1 MRASAKRPSLPRR
14 TANESRS
21 RNRRRRTSPLAL
33 GRNLFGLSA
42 QAKARLLEKVSAAS
56 PLSGTARSAQRSS
69 PGGRAVASRLSV
81 AELEGFREIR
91 MIREAAEFLGIADP
105 FFRVHEG
112 IAGAETVIDGKNYV
126 NFASYNY
133 VGLNGH
139 PEITAATKAAIDRY
153 GTSVSASRPVS
164 GERPV
169 HRELEQALARL
180 HGVEDSVVFV
190 GGHSTNVTV
199 IGHLLGRDDVIVH
212 DALIHNSIVQG
223 AILSGARRV
232 PFPHLDH
239 EAADR
244 LLRETRSR
252 GGHALLVIEGHYS
265 MDGDVPDLPAFISV
279 ARRNRA
285 WLMVDE
291 AHALGVLGPRG
302 FGTADR
308 FGVDPREVDIWMGTL
323 SKSLVSCGG
332 YIAGRAELVDYLK
345 LVAPGFVFSVGMAP
359 PAAAAALAALGLLE
373 REPERVHRV
382 NERGTLFLRLARE
395 GGLDVGGSIGA
406 SIVPIVTGSSIRAG
420 RLAQA
425 LFDRG
430 INVQPILYPAVPE
443 RAARLRFFV
452 TASHT
457 EGQIRDTVDI
467 LLEESRRV
475 ASEPRDL
482 AAVARH
488 LGKRSLFSG

>member
-1 MRASAKRPSLPRR
+1 MEPR
-14 TANESRS
+14 
-21 RNRRRRTSPLAL
+21 
-33 GRNLFGLSA
+33 RNLFGLSA
-42 QAKARLLEKVSAAS
+42 QAKALLIEKLAS
-56 PLSGTARSAQRSS
+56 TAQVRSS
-69 PGGRAVASRLSV
+69 RVARRSDLEDEDGAPRLDVS
-81 AELEGFREIR
+81 ELEGFREIR
-91 MIREAAEFLGIADP
+91 MIREAAEFLGISDP

-112 IAGAETVIDGKNYV
+112 IADAETVIDGSRYI

-133 VGLNGH
+133 IGLNGH
-139 PEITAATKAAIDRY
+139 PNIVGAAKAAIERY

-169 HRELEQALARL
+169 HRDLERRLASV
-180 HGVEDSVVFV
+180 HGTEDCVVLV

-223 AILSGARRV
+223 AMLSGARRV

-244 LLRETRSR
+244 LLRETRPR

-265 MDGDVPDLPAFISV
+265 MDGDIPDLPAFAAA

-302 FGTADR
+302 FGSADR
-308 FGVDPREVDIWMGTL
+308 FGVDPSEVDIWMGTL

-332 YIAGRAELVDYLK
+332 YIAGSKALVEYLK

-359 PAAAAALAALGLLE
+359 PAAAAALAALELLE
-373 REPERVHRV
+373 REPERVRRL
-382 NERGTLFLRLARE
+382 NDRAALFLKLARG

-425 LFDRG
+425 LFRRG

-457 EGQIRDTVDI
+457 EEQIRDTVAI
-467 LLEESRRV
+467 LLEESRQV
-475 ASEPRDL
+475 ASEPSDL

-488 LGKRSLFSG
+488 LGKLSLSSR

>member
-1 MRASAKRPSLPRR
+1 MEPR
-14 TANESRS
+14 
-21 RNRRRRTSPLAL
+21 
-33 GRNLFGLSA
+33 RNLFGLSA
-42 QAKARLLEKVSAAS
+42 HAKALLIEKLSSTAPVRTPRVVRRSDPEDDDGARLDVSKLEA
-56 PLSGTARSAQRSS
+56 
-69 PGGRAVASRLSV
+69 
-81 AELEGFREIR
+81 FREIR
-91 MIREAAEFLGIADP
+91 MIREAADFLGISDP

-112 IAGAETVIDGKNYV
+112 IAGAETAIEGRSFI

-139 PEITAATKAAIDRY
+139 PDIVSAAKAAIDRY

-169 HRELEQALARL
+169 HRDLEHALARV
-180 HGVEDSVVFV
+180 HGTEDCVVLV

-199 IGHLLGRDDVIVH
+199 IGHLLCRDDVIVH

-244 LLRETRSR
+244 LLREARPR

-308 FGVDPREVDIWMGTL
+308 FGVDPAEVDIWMGTL

-332 YIAGRAELVDYLK
+332 YIAGSKDLVDFLK
-345 LVAPGFVFSVGMAP
+345 VAAPGFVYSVGMAP
-359 PAAAAALAALGLLE
+359 PAAAAALAALERLE
-373 REPERVHRV
+373 REPERVRRL
-382 NERGTLFLRLARE
+382 NDRAALFLRLAQE

-457 EGQIRDTVDI
+457 EEQIRDTVDI
-467 LLEESRRV
+467 VLEESRLV
-475 ASEPRDL
+475 ASGPSDV

-488 LGKRSLFSG
+488 LGKRSLF

>member
-1 MRASAKRPSLPRR
+1 MEPR
-14 TANESRS
+14 
-21 RNRRRRTSPLAL
+21 
-33 GRNLFGLSA
+33 RNLFGLSA
-42 QAKARLLEKVSAAS
+42 QAKALLIEKLSATPPVRSPRIARRSNPENDESAA
-56 PLSGTARSAQRSS
+56 
-69 PGGRAVASRLSV
+69 RLDVSK
-81 AELEGFREIR
+81 LDGFREIR
-91 MIREAAEFLGIADP
+91 MIREAADFLGISDP

-112 IAGAETVIDGKNYV
+112 IAGAETVIEGRSFI

-139 PEITAATKAAIDRY
+139 PDIVSATRAAIDRY

-169 HRELEQALARL
+169 HRDLERALARV
-180 HGVEDSVVFV
+180 HGTEDCVVLV

-223 AILSGARRV
+223 AMLSGARRV

-244 LLRETRSR
+244 LLRETRPP

-265 MDGDVPDLPAFISV
+265 MDGDVPDLPAFIAV

-308 FGVDPREVDIWMGTL
+308 FGVDPGEVDIWMGTL

-332 YIAGRAELVDYLK
+332 YIAGSKDLVDFLK
-345 LVAPGFVFSVGMAP
+345 VAAPGFVFSVGMTP
-359 PAAAAALAALGLLE
+359 PAAAAALAALELLE
-373 REPERVHRV
+373 REPERVRRL
-382 NERGTLFLRLARE
+382 NDRAALFLKLARE

-430 INVQPILYPAVPE
+430 VNVQPILYPAVPE
-443 RAARLRFFV
+443 RAARLRFFL

-457 EGQIRDTVDI
+457 EEQIRNAVAI
-467 LLEESRRV
+467 LLEENRRV
-475 ASEPRDL
+475 ASEPSDL

-488 LGKRSLFSG
+488 LGKRSLLSR

>member
-1 MRASAKRPSLPRR
+1 MEPR
-14 TANESRS
+14 
-21 RNRRRRTSPLAL
+21 
-33 GRNLFGLSA
+33 RNLFGLSA
-42 QAKARLLEKVSAAS
+42 QAKALLIEKLSSSAPVRSPREARRSDPEDDDGAARLDVSK
-56 PLSGTARSAQRSS
+56 
-69 PGGRAVASRLSV
+69 
-81 AELEGFREIR
+81 LEGFREIR
-91 MIREAAEFLGIADP
+91 MIREAAEFLGISDP

-112 IAGAETVIDGKNYV
+112 IASAETMIGNRSFV

-133 VGLNGH
+133 IGLNGH
-139 PEITAATKAAIDRY
+139 PEIVSAARAAIDRY

-169 HRELEQALARL
+169 HRDLEHALARV
-180 HGVEDSVVFV
+180 HGTEDCVVLV

-244 LLRETRSR
+244 LLRETRPR

-265 MDGDVPDLPAFISV
+265 MDGDVPDLPAFIAA

-332 YIAGRAELVDYLK
+332 YIAGSTDLVDYLK
-345 LVAPGFVFSVGMAP
+345 VAAPGFVFSVGMAP
-359 PAAAAALAALGLLE
+359 PAAAAALAALELLE
-373 REPERVHRV
+373 REPERVRRL
-382 NERGTLFLRLARE
+382 NDRAALFLRLARE
-395 GGLDVGGSIGA
+395 GGLEVGGSIGA

-425 LFDRG
+425 LFNRG
-430 INVQPILYPAVPE
+430 VNVQPILYPAVPE

-457 EGQIRDTVDI
+457 EEQIRDTVDI
-467 LLEESRRV
+467 LLEESRRM
-475 ASEPRDL
+475 ASEPSDL

-488 LGKRSLFSG
+488 LATRSLFSR

>member
-1 MRASAKRPSLPRR
+1 MEPR
-14 TANESRS
+14 
-21 RNRRRRTSPLAL
+21 
-33 GRNLFGLSA
+33 RNLFGLSA
-42 QAKARLLEKVSAAS
+42 QAKALLIEKLSATPPVRSPRIARRSNPENDESAGRLDVSK
-56 PLSGTARSAQRSS
+56 LD
-69 PGGRAVASRLSV
+69 
-81 AELEGFREIR
+81 GFREIR
-91 MIREAAEFLGIADP
+91 MIREAADFLGISDP

-112 IAGAETVIDGKNYV
+112 IAGAETVIEGRSFI

-133 VGLNGH
+133 IGLNGH
-139 PEITAATKAAIDRY
+139 PDIVSATRAAIDRY

-169 HRELEQALARL
+169 HRDLERALARV
-180 HGVEDSVVFV
+180 HGTEDCVVLV

-223 AILSGARRV
+223 AMLSGARRV

-244 LLRETRSR
+244 LLRQTRPP

-265 MDGDVPDLPAFISV
+265 MDGDVPDLPAFVAV

-308 FGVDPREVDIWMGTL
+308 FGVDPGEVDIWMGTL

-332 YIAGRAELVDYLK
+332 YIAGSKDLVDFLK
-345 LVAPGFVFSVGMAP
+345 VAAPGFVFSVGMTP
-359 PAAAAALAALGLLE
+359 PAAAAALAALELLE
-373 REPERVHRV
+373 REPERVRRL
-382 NERGTLFLRLARE
+382 NDRAALFLKLARE

-430 INVQPILYPAVPE
+430 VNVQPILYPAVPE
-443 RAARLRFFV
+443 RAARLRFFL

-457 EGQIRDTVDI
+457 EEQIRNAIAI
-467 LLEESRRV
+467 LLEENRRV
-475 ASEPRDL
+475 ASEPSDL

-488 LGKRSLFSG
+488 LGKRSLLSR

>member
-1 MRASAKRPSLPRR
+1 MEPR
-14 TANESRS
+14 
-21 RNRRRRTSPLAL
+21 
-33 GRNLFGLSA
+33 RNLFGLSA
-42 QAKARLLEKVSAAS
+42 QAKALLIEKLSSA
-56 PLSGTARSAQRSS
+56 PPARSPRVVRSS
-69 PGGRAVASRLSV
+69 DAQNDDSV
-81 AELEGFREIR
+81 ARLDVSKLEGFREIR

-112 IAGAETVIDGKNYV
+112 IAGAETVVDGRSFI

-133 VGLNGH
+133 IGLNGH
-139 PEITAATKAAIDRY
+139 PEIVRAAKAAIERY

-164 GERPV
+164 GERPL
-169 HRELEQALARL
+169 HRDLERALARI
-180 HGVEDSVVFV
+180 HGTEDCVVLV

-199 IGHLLGRDDVIVH
+199 IGHLLSRDDVIVH

-244 LLRETRSR
+244 LLRETRPR

-265 MDGDVPDLPAFISV
+265 MDGDVPDLPAFIAA

-302 FGTADR
+302 FGTAAR
-308 FGVDPREVDIWMGTL
+308 FGVDPGEVDIWMGTL

-332 YIAGRAELVDYLK
+332 YIAGSKELVDFLK
-345 LVAPGFVFSVGMAP
+345 VAAPGFVFSVGMAP
-359 PAAAAALAALGLLE
+359 PAAAAALAALELLE
-373 REPERVHRV
+373 REPERVRRL
-382 NERGTLFLRLARE
+382 NDRAALFLRLARE
-395 GGLDVGGSIGA
+395 GGLDVGGSVGA

-430 INVQPILYPAVPE
+430 VNVQPILYPAVPE
-443 RAARLRFFV
+443 RAARLRFFL

-457 EGQIRDTVDI
+457 EEQIRNAVAI
-467 LLEESRRV
+467 LLEESRQV
-475 ASEPRDL
+475 ASEPSDL

-488 LGKRSLFSG
+488 LGKRSLFSR

>member
-1 MRASAKRPSLPRR
+1 MAAG
-14 TANESRS
+14 RS
-21 RNRRRRTSPLAL
+21 
-33 GRNLFGLSA
+33 LFGLSA
-42 QAKARLLEKVSAAS
+42 QAKARLLERVSLTAPLRAPARAAQAK
-56 PLSGTARSAQRSS
+56 TAAAERELA
-69 PGGRAVASRLSV
+69 PRLSV
-81 AELEGFREIR
+81 TDLEGFKDIR
-91 MIREAAEFLGIADP
+91 MIREAAEFLDIADP
-105 FFRVHEG
+105 YFRVHEG
-112 IAGAETVIDGKNYV
+112 IAGAETIIGNRTYV

-133 VGLNGH
+133 IGLNGH
-139 PEITAATKAAIDRY
+139 PRIVEAAKAAIDHY

-169 HRELEQALARL
+169 HRELERALARL
-180 HGVEDSVVFV
+180 HGTEDSVVLV

-199 IGHLLGRDDVIVH
+199 IGHLLGRNDVIVH

-239 EAADR
+239 AAADR
-244 LLRETRSR
+244 LLGEARPRN
-252 GGHALLVIEGHYS
+252 GHMLLVIEGHYS
-265 MDGDVPDLPAFISV
+265 MDGDVPDLPAFIAA
-279 ARRNRA
+279 ARRHRA

-308 FGVDPREVDIWMGTL
+308 FGVDPGEVDIWMGTL

-332 YIAGRAELVDYLK
+332 YIAGSAELIDYLK

-359 PAAAAALAALGLLE
+359 PAAAAALAALELLE
-373 REPERVHRV
+373 HEPERVGRL
-382 NERGTLFLRLARE
+382 NERAALFLRLARE

-406 SIVPIVTGSSIRAG
+406 SIVPIITGGSIRAG

-425 LFDRG
+425 MFRRG
-430 INVQPILYPAVPE
+430 VNVQPILYPAVPE
-443 RAARLRFFV
+443 RAARLRFFL
-452 TASHT
+452 TAEHS
-457 EGQIRDTVDI
+457 EAQVRETVRV

-475 ASEPRDL
+475 AAEPSDL

-488 LGKRSLFSG
+488 LGRRALSG

>member
-1 MRASAKRPSLPRR
+1 MEPR
-14 TANESRS
+14 
-21 RNRRRRTSPLAL
+21 
-33 GRNLFGLSA
+33 RNLFGLSA
-42 QAKARLLEKVSAAS
+42 QAKALLIEKLSSTASVRPPRVARRSDPEDDDGAPRLDVSK
-56 PLSGTARSAQRSS
+56 
-69 PGGRAVASRLSV
+69 
-81 AELEGFREIR
+81 LEGFREIR
-91 MIREAAEFLGIADP
+91 MIREAADFLGISDP

-112 IAGAETVIDGKNYV
+112 IAGAETVIEGRSFI

-139 PEITAATKAAIDRY
+139 PDIVSAARAAIDRY

-169 HRELEQALARL
+169 HRDLEHALARV
-180 HGVEDSVVFV
+180 HGTEDCVVLV

-223 AILSGARRV
+223 AMLSGARRV

-239 EAADR
+239 EVADR
-244 LLRETRSR
+244 LLRETRPR

-308 FGVDPREVDIWMGTL
+308 YGVDPAEVDIWMGTL

-332 YIAGRAELVDYLK
+332 YIAGSKDLVDFLK
-345 LVAPGFVFSVGMAP
+345 VAAPGFVFSVGMAP
-359 PAAAAALAALGLLE
+359 PAAAAALAALELLE
-373 REPERVHRV
+373 REPERVRRL
-382 NERGTLFLRLARE
+382 NDRAALFLRLARE

-430 INVQPILYPAVPE
+430 VNVQPILYPAVPE
-443 RAARLRFFV
+443 RAARLRFFL

-457 EGQIRDTVDI
+457 EEQIRNTVDI
-467 LLEESRRV
+467 LLEESRRI
-475 ASEPRDL
+475 ASEPSDL